1 VAIRTIL
8 VPLDGSDASAAV
20 LDAALVVANRFGAH
34 IDALHVRQ
42 RPEDAA
48 PYLFTHVSGK
58 LRESFI
64 REAEKTERD
73 KAAAVRAQFEEFCT
87 RNAVQV
93 VTGPP
98 ARHGATAAWREEP
111 GRAAEVLV
119 RCARLADVVAIARP
133 RTRPEVVRRSP
144 IGQNLEAVMLGSG
157 RPVLI
162 VPPGWQ
168 AKRVEH
174 AAIGWNESLEASRAL
189 AMTMPWL
196 EQMSAV
202 TVIAS
207 GKRRKSAAR
216 LGEYLAW
223 HGVEAKIRILDQSS
237 DSVGKSMLDTC
248 AAIGAEL
255 LVVGGYSRA
264 RTRQLMFGG
273 VTQHLLKHSNIITVM
288 VH

>member
-1 VAIRTIL
+1 
-8 VPLDGSDASAAV
+8 V
-20 LDAALVVANRFGAH
+20 LDTALVVANRFGAH
-34 IDALHVRQ
+34 IEALHVMQ

-48 PYLFTHVSGK
+48 PYMFSHISSR
-58 LRESFI
+58 LRQSFI

-73 KAAAVRAQFEEFCT
+73 KAAEARAQFDEFCT
-87 RNAVQV
+87 RHGVRLVAQ
-93 VTGPP
+93 P
-98 ARHGATAAWREEP
+98 ALQPGATAAWREEP
-111 GRAAEVLV
+111 GRAGEVLI
-119 RCARLADVVAIARP
+119 RCARLADVVAVARP
-133 RTRPEVVRRSP
+133 RTRTEVVRRSP
-144 IGQNLEAVMLGSG
+144 IGQNLEAVMLDSG

-174 AAIGWNESLEASRAL
+174 AAIGWNESLEVSRAL

-202 TVIAS
+202 SVIAS
-207 GKRRKSAAR
+207 ERRRKSADR
-216 LGEYLAW
+216 LAEYLAW
-223 HGVEAKIRILDQSS
+223 HGVEAQVRILDNKG

-248 AAIGAEL
+248 IAIGAEL